1 VTATTAPATPPLGL
15 RPPLALFTLL
25 NVLLVWSPIA
35 LVLNGMEDIWFHYAW
50 SLIIILLQGALYGK
64 ARTFFRRL
72 LLFYGGFV
80 LFCWGFTL
88 HPGALTERIEELPA
102 LVGLVLRGFLF
113 VLFGH
118 VYGFVLLVPV
128 IAGINEWVWR
138 TFARR
143 TGRA

>member
-1 VTATTAPATPPLGL
+1 MTAVTGPAPPPSPL
-15 RPPLALFTLL
+15 RPPLALFAIL
-25 NVLLVWSPIA
+25 NVLLVWPLIA
-35 LVLNGMEDIWFHYAW
+35 FVLHGLEGIWFHYVWA
-50 SLIIILLQGALYGK
+50 LIVILLQGVLYRK
-64 ARTFFRRL
+64 ARTFLRRL
-72 LLFYGGFV
+72 LVFYGGFA

-102 LVGLVLRGFLF
+102 LVGLALRGFLF

-138 TFARR
+138 LYSRRAAR
-143 TGRA
+143 A